1 MCLGGPAMT
10 TPTQPGLS
18 RVPPVQSR
26 IRLDSSLRRWFARNL
41 GLWRSRRTYFFT
53 KDDEVLRVDMNLRIE
68 VHGEL
73 VDGDEGYRF
82 TWWAEGHQPFF
93 ETKPDYRP
101 EGTMEAWLCGH
112 QLRRSC
118 GYLAGAPTVSQIRQ
132 IDEHTMAFQSHY
144 DDWDVLEQIRL
155 VDGDNYR
162 SRSIHTWRHGNL
174 ELVELHHEIRLEA
187 AGEPIG

>member
-1 MCLGGPAMT
+1 MT
-10 TPTQPGLS
+10 APSQPGLS
-18 RVPPVQSR
+18 RGAPVKSR
-26 IRLDSSLRRWFARNL
+26 IRLDTSLRRWFGRNL

-53 KDDEVLRVDMNLRIE
+53 EDDAVLRVDMNLRIE
-68 VHGEL
+68 VHSEL
-73 VDGDEGYRF
+73 VEGDDGYRF

-93 ETKPDYRP
+93 ASKPEYRS
-101 EGTMEAWLCGH
+101 EGSMEAWLCGH

-144 DDWDVLEQIRL
+144 DDWEVLEQIRL
-155 VDGDNYR
+155 VDQDNYR

-174 ELVELHHEIRLEA
+174 ELVELHHEIRLEP
-187 AGEPIG
+187 AGEPIA